1 MKADQKYSKVVEIKG
16 GGGGGGGLY
25 QWNWS
30 SNYGGGGGYINEIN
44 EFQVQIESS
53 Q

>member
-30 SNYGGGGGYINEIN
+30 SN
-44 EFQVQIESS
+44 
-53 Q
+53 